1 MIRMSTARNVWNR
14 FQQRLSCSYEVRNGE
29 SPPPQE
35 IYSSADS
42 AAGRP
47 RGRCNPTQVDTSSTD
62 AKKRGRRRE
71 RERSVAK
78 QKRKG
83 NDTGILG
90 MWKVKST
97 GTGGIPRKPQR
108 DELDGDGH
116 RTELERGAVLPGSVA
131 EGVKSNRPSR
141 PDRHLE
147 PATAVRETEEE
158 ERALALGHWLEMLL
172 TVLYLLEILLHIFLL

>member
-1 MIRMSTARNVWNR
+1 VAAAIPPRLIPRART
-14 FQQRLSCSYEVRNGE
+14 L
-29 SPPPQE
+29 
-35 IYSSADS
+35 
-42 AAGRP
+42 
-47 RGRCNPTQVDTSSTD
+47 
-62 AKKRGRRRE
+62 RREDGAERE
-71 RERSVAK
+71 RERCGK
-78 QKRKG
+78 TKEKKG